1 MATQK
6 VTRSDKRLTT
16 FTFLRVQ
23 LFFSSPGLIPV
34 PHQFISSALA
44 FGMASSSDLLVI
56 FKDLTANCEKVNWSI
71 SSRKTDSE
79 CVVTSEKVFKL
90 LDLEDQDT
98 ALLLL
103 KARFSQVEN
112 CLSALKSNLMSV
124 QPGCHQRLFCQRR

>member
-1 MATQK
+1 MDNFHFFKGSALF
-6 VTRSDKRLTT
+6 S
-16 FTFLRVQ
+16 FLR
-23 LFFSSPGLIPV
+23 PIPIS
-34 PHQFISSALA
+34 HQFISSALA

-56 FKDLTANCEKVNWSI
+56 FKDLTASCEKVNWSI
-71 SSRKTDSE
+71 SSRKTDPE
-79 CVVTSEKVFKL
+79 CEVTSEKVFKL

-112 CLSALKSNLMSV
+112 CLSASKSNLMSV

>member
-56 FKDLTANCEKVNWSI
+56 FKDLTANCEKVNWS
-71 SSRKTDSE
+71 SSIRKKDPE
-79 CVVTSEKVFKL
+79 CEVTSSEKVFKL
-90 LDLEDQDT
+90 LSLEDQDT

-112 CLSALKSNLMSV
+112 C
-124 QPGCHQRLFCQRR
+124 F